1 MKKEILEWAVAIGIA
16 VVLIVVIRAFLFVSF
31 TVDGES
37 MDPTLEDGDRV
48 VVNKFIDNFS
58 GYDMDDLIVFNSN
71 IGPAYVKRIIGTE
84 GDTVEMVDKQVY
96 VNGEAVDQDYITHT
110 GDSYL
115 DDFELSE
122 LPSGDGDNNSEAV
135 EEIPEGKLLVLGDNR
150 PVSRD
155 SRDFGLIDEDDVIG
169 KVQLR
174 YWPFNEIAVNFD

>member
-1 MKKEILEWAVAIGIA
+1 MKKEIVEWLVAIVIA
-16 VVLIVVIRAFLFVSF
+16 VVLIFAIRTFLFVSF

-48 VVNKFIDNFS
+48 IVNKFIDNFN
-58 GYDMDDLIVFNSN
+58 GYDMDDLIVFNSEA
-71 IGPAYVKRIIGTE
+71 GPAYVKRVIGE
-84 GDTVEMVDKQVY
+84 AGDTVEMIDKQVY
-96 VNGEAVDQDYITHT
+96 VNGEAVNQDYVAHT

-115 DDFELSE
+115 DNFILSD
-122 LPSGDGDNNSEAV
+122 LPSGSGDDSEV
-135 EEIPEGKLLVLGDNR
+135 GVDEIPEGKLLVLGDNR

-155 SRDFGLIDEDDVIG
+155 SRDFGLVDEEEVIG